1 MEPYDL
7 EPTIEEHAAMM
18 LDDQNRTERLRIE
31 FLHDEANRG
40 DDELVF

>member
-1 MEPYDL
+1 MEQYDL
-7 EPTIEEHAAMM
+7 EQTIEEHAAMM

-31 FLHDEANRG
+31 FLHDEANRD